1 MNSYRKKFNW
11 TENYS
16 PALPLGIIQ
25 RCESTLHR
33 AAAAPSHGGR
43 RLAFLAELVTACC
56 LPSMADGKSADE
68 PNVDQWWTSTKMWPP
83 GTCTNGPL
91 FHLDVL
97 QHQLGLQHL
106 VLQLLLLL
114 LLLLLH
120 LLCYTAGPS
129 SFLKLPLLF
138 SLHISAPQFS
148 LKPLPPLM
156 PSASSLTQVE
166 NAENAREEACW
177 ALGVENTLV
186 LSNFSLRGSSDHFQW
201 NLSITETWAA
211 ADLWIV

>member
-1 MNSYRKKFNW
+1 MY
-11 TENYS
+11 
-16 PALPLGIIQ
+16 LGFQ
-25 RCESTLHR
+25 
-33 AAAAPSHGGR
+33 
-43 RLAFLAELVTACC
+43 AELVTACC

-148 LKPLPPLM
+148 LKPLLPLM
-156 PSASSLTQVE
+156 PSASSLTQVWFANRYYYYWGE
-166 NAENAREEACW
+166 RRSNGRRRVGGVAVEWPAFLSGGKCWKCARGGL
-177 ALGVENTLV
+177 LGTGSGEHPGSLQLFIEGLKWS
-186 LSNFSLRGSSDHFQW
+186 LSMKFEHHRDMSGCRSVDCVK
-201 NLSITETWAA
+201 T
-211 ADLWIV
+211 